1 MFCNCYCLSTSTSTI
16 CVGFIRPEIRE
27 LALTYSFIQATH
39 KIYRSVSITSHAD
52 VNFYY
57 QGYFSNIIQ
66 VQHERKHSASRTSE
80 KETQLECCYKFSIF
94 AFFQAV
100 FFTQTYGFDGR
111 RWTLHKQQLSCKNV
125 QTLYAQCQNY
135 TLLRI
140 PEDNHRI
147 ISTHICTHTL
157 SKWHHIYTWWIWGQ
171 ILTYA

>member
-80 KETQLECCYKFSIF
+80 KKHNWNAATNTLFLH
-94 AFFQAV
+94 FFRQCFLQKHRGLMGA
-100 FFTQTYGFDGR
+100 DGHYT
-111 RWTLHKQQLSCKNV
+111 WQVLSCKNI

-140 PEDNHRI
+140 PGDNHRI
-147 ISTHICTHTL
+147 ISTHIHTHTYYL
-157 SKWHHIYTWWIWGQ
+157 NKIIYIFCG
-171 ILTYA
+171 YGVKF